1 MDIAAT
7 LKWIEA
13 TALATSI
20 RDSLFLFPMLES
32 IHVIGL
38 ALVFGMIFV
47 LDLRMLG
54 LASSA
59 RPFEKVARD
68 VLRWTWAGF
77 ATTLL
82 TGSLMFTTNA
92 GVYFNNSYFRAKMLL
107 LAAAGINMAI
117 FELTLGKRVLES
129 LHDSGALHAALAD
142 VSRGLLLHGHLHRRI
157 HQTLPTS
164 SGHIDAVGEILERH
178 QTGEWETVWFSCTPE
193 HSELLVEKGSI
204 AVDGVS
210 LTVVDVRA
218 DRFSVMLI
226 PHTREHT
233 TLGLKKPGS
242 PVNLEFD
249 LIAKHVQKLFKKLNI
264 TP

>member
-54 LASSA
+54 LASAA

-77 ATTLL
+77 ATTLI

-92 GVYFNNSYFRAKMLL
+92 GVYVNNSYFRAKMLL

-117 FELTLGKRVLES
+117 FELTLGKRVAQWG
-129 LHDSGALHAALAD
+129 GAMSAPRAGRIAAAL
-142 VSRGLLLHGHLHRRI
+142 
-157 HQTLPTS
+157 
-164 SGHIDAVGEILERH
+164 
-178 QTGEWETVWFSCTPE
+178 
-193 HSELLVEKGSI
+193 SI
-204 AVDGVS
+204 AIWIGVICTGR
-210 LTVVDVRA
+210 LVG
-218 DRFSVMLI
+218 F
-226 PHTREHT
+226 T
-233 TLGLKKPGS
+233 TSRVKKGAPT
-242 PVNLEFD
+242 PPDANLED
-249 LIAKHVQKLFKKLNI
+249 LFK
-264 TP
+264 P